1 MELNWNI
8 PSESLI
14 LDKLDE
20 LRQALENF
28 PESRL
33 APVWRHA
40 IEELEAQLPCSQD

>member
-1 MELNWNI
+1 MELNWSI

-20 LRQALENF
+20 LCQALENF

-33 APVWRHA
+33 APVWQRA
-40 IEELEAQLPCSQD
+40 IGELETQLPCSQD